1 MSDQLA
7 RLTGDWSTNVLPTQ
21 TTLTHIDP
29 TNIYGVVET
38 LMSLS
43 SAFPTVTNNLEL
55 YHMARAGKG
64 AKASLLVIS
73 AQNYIATAT
82 ATQDLPLMTQII
94 WNATMEL
101 QDLEMGY
108 NLYQMDLSFLANL
121 VFVVAFAMV
130 FLFHIGI
137 GAWRK
142 HIYFSVCLTIASALE
157 IAGYTSRIL
166 SIGNYSDKLTFL
178 TQIISLTLA
187 PAFVMAGVYFLL
199 AQLLV
204 VYGSQYSILRPLWF
218 SYIFILCDAIS
229 LAIQAGGG
237 GLTAIKLQNLEPLGT
252 GTNIMIAGIAI
263 QVFSMSL
270 FLYLFFDF
278 LFRLYFRASPE
289 VKFLV
294 RNIGALLFHTSR
306 GQRLSQDYL
315 TPNYNENYKQ
325 IWMRKGFVYY
335 PLVLFLSVFFVYI
348 RCVYRLVELSE
359 GWTGYL
365 ITHEEYVMTL
375 DGLMV
380 LITCI
385 ILVPFHPGIMMG
397 ANSNISMKE
406 IKALDLEKLS
416 EDRGY
421 VVDSQDDYR
430 HPNYGNNNPYR
441 ALLDSISGDSYLE
454 KDDARYFERVVSS
467 SSADT
472 LTASSPQIDAPT
484 ITDSR
489 VFSPPPSIRNG
500 PFEDGGILSVPYETT
515 VATPRE
521 PVADFPR
528 RFSRSKKNN
537 KLHARLQSLASSFNP
552 YEKLVPEEK
561 LYTYGPYEQYGHR
574 TEEVNPFADTE
585 EVNPFADHADVGSR
599 RSNDEFLFT
608 FE

>member
-7 RLTGDWSTNVLPTQ
+7 RLTGEWSTSVLPTQ
-21 TTLTHIDP
+21 TTLTHINP

-43 SAFPTVTNNLEL
+43 SAYPTVTKNLDL
-55 YHMARAGKG
+55 YQMARAAKG

-82 ATQDLPLMTQII
+82 DTQQLPLMTQII

-108 NLYQMDLSFLANL
+108 NLYQMKLSFLANL
-121 VFVVAFAMV
+121 IFVVVFACV

-137 GAWRK
+137 GVWRK
-142 HIYFSVCLTIASALE
+142 HVYFSVCLSLGSALE
-157 IAGYTSRIL
+157 IAGYAARIL

-204 VYGSQYSILRPLWF
+204 IYGHQYSILRPLWF
-218 SYIFILCDAIS
+218 SYIFIICDVSS

-270 FLYLFFDF
+270 FLYFFFDF
-278 LFRLYFRASPE
+278 VFRMYFRASPE

-294 RNIGALLFHTSR
+294 RNTFALLFQTSR
-306 GQRLSQDYL
+306 GRQLSLDYL
-315 TPNYNENYKQ
+315 HANYNEKYNH
-325 IWMRKGFVYY
+325 IWTRKRFGYY
-335 PLVLFLSVFFVYI
+335 PFVLFLSVFFVYI

-397 ANSNISMKE
+397 ENSNISMKE
-406 IKALDLEKLS
+406 IKALDKEKDGFPENKDGDKFHN
-416 EDRGY
+416 EDSHQSPT
-421 VVDSQDDYR
+421 SQNDNAYR
-430 HPNYGNNNPYR
+430 TLMDTY
-441 ALLDSISGDSYLE
+441 SGDSFLE
-454 KDDARYFERVVSS
+454 KDDARYFEHVAMS

-472 LTASSPQIDAPT
+472 LTTSSPQIFATPT
-484 ITDSR
+484 YNYESR
-489 VFSPPPSIRNG
+489 LFSPSPSVING
-500 PFEDGGILSVPYETT
+500 PIEDGGILSVPYENTIS
-515 VATPRE
+515 TPRVNSTDL
-521 PVADFPR
+521 PTSLPR
-528 RFSRSKKNN
+528 SVSKK
-537 KLHARLQSLASSFNP
+537 KKIMRDRQHSLAVSINP
-552 YEKLVPEEK
+552 YERPITEER
-561 LYTYGPYEQYGHR
+561 LSTYGPYEEYSGR
-574 TEEVNPFADTE
+574 PREVNPFEDD
-585 EVNPFADHADVGSR
+585 NDVQSQI
-599 RSNDEFLFT
+599 SNDEFLFT
-608 FE
+608 MIK